1 MIRLLLALIQRF
13 RRSSGE
19 ALPRVTLLSFTLV
32 YFATSGF
39 MYFELDGSPD
49 LQWTDAFWWALVTM
63 TTVGYGD
70 LFPTTF
76 GGRYL
81 IALPTMLFGISILG
95 YLLSMVA
102 AFLIEERNRELKG
115 MAEIKLSEHLLL
127 IHFPSVQRLVEVADQ
142 FRSDAKTAGK
152 SLVLIDPDLEELPQE
167 LVERG
172 MKFVRGNPVL
182 EETLRMASAATA
194 SQAIILAK
202 DPHERSTDNT
212 SLAVTLT
219 LEHIWPDLHTVAEC
233 VDPANVRLLER
244 CGCDSVVC
252 MDELA
257 SQLLVQEAL
266 DPGVKALVHE
276 ITSNTYG
283 QEFYVVD
290 PPAATWSGCRDAL
303 YAVGALPL
311 GLRRGGQVLINPAA
325 DETVQPGDRAVCI
338 APDRPVFS
346 AGAR

>member
-1 MIRLLLALIQRF
+1 MIRLLLDLFQRF
-13 RRSSGE
+13 DRTAGD
-19 ALPRVTLLSFTLV
+19 ALPRVSLLSVTLIF
-32 YFATSGF
+32 FATSGF
-39 MYFELDGSPD
+39 MYFELEGSPD
-49 LQWTDAFWWALVTM
+49 LRWTDAFWWALVTM

-81 IALPTMLFGISILG
+81 IAVPTMLFGISILG

-115 MAEIKLSEHLLL
+115 MADIKLSEHLLL
-127 IHFPSVQRLVEVADQ
+127 IHFPSVERLVEVADQ

-152 SLVLIDPDLEELPQE
+152 HLVLIDPDLEELPQE

-172 MKFVRGNPVL
+172 VRFVRGNPVL
-182 EETLRMASAATA
+182 EETLRMASAQTA

-202 DPHERSTDNT
+202 EPHERRTDNT

-283 QEFYVVD
+283 QEFYVV
-290 PPAATWSGCRDAL
+290 PPPGATWKACREAL
-303 YAVGALPL
+303 YAVNALPL
-311 GLRRGGQVLINPAA
+311 GLRRDGRVLINPAS
-325 DETVQPGDRAVCI
+325 DEVVGPGDMAVCI
-338 APDRPVFS
+338 SEDRPVF
-346 AGAR
+346 

>member
-1 MIRLLLALIQRF
+1 MIRLLITLFSRV
-13 RRSSGE
+13 RRTSGQ
-19 ALPRVTLLSFTLV
+19 AVLRVVLLSATLL

-39 MYFELDGSPD
+39 MYFELDGQPD
-49 LQWTDAFWWALVTM
+49 LAWSDALWWSLVTM

-70 LFPTTF
+70 LFPKTF

-81 IALPTMLFGISILG
+81 IAIPTMVFGISILG

-102 AFLIEERNRELKG
+102 AFLIEQRNRELKG
-115 MAEIKLSEHLLL
+115 MATITLSEHLLI
-127 IHFPSVQRLVEVADQ
+127 IHFPGVPRLIEICEQ
-142 FRSDAKTAGK
+142 FRSDNRTAGK
-152 SLVLIDPDLEELPQE
+152 SLVLVDADLEELPGE
-167 LVERG
+167 LAERG
-172 MKFVRGNPVL
+172 FKFVRGNPIL
-182 EETLRMASAATA
+182 EETLRNASADTA

-202 DPHERSTDNT
+202 DPHQRSTDNA

-219 LEHIWPDLHTVAEC
+219 LEHLWPDLHTVAEC
-233 VDPANVRLLER
+233 VDPANVTLLER

-283 QEFYVVD
+283 QEFYVV
-290 PPAATWSGCRDAL
+290 PPPGPTWEACRKAL
-303 YAVGALPL
+303 EDVGALPL
-311 GLRRGGQVLINPAA
+311 GLRRGKRMMINPPRT
-325 DETVQPGDRAVCI
+325 EVVQVGDMAVCI
-338 APDRPVFS
+338 APDRPILPS
-346 AGAR
+346 P

>member
-1 MIRLLLALIQRF
+1 MIRFLISLLVRF
-13 RRSSGE
+13 RRTSGE
-19 ALPRVTLLSFTLV
+19 ALPRVTLLSLTLMF
-32 YFATSGF
+32 YATSGF
-39 MYFELDGSPD
+39 MYFELEGAPD
-49 LQWTDAFWWALVTM
+49 LQWTDAFWWAIVTM

-70 LFPTTF
+70 LFPKTF

-81 IALPTMLFGISILG
+81 VAVPTMLFGISILG

-115 MAEIKLSEHLLL
+115 MADVKLDGHLLI
-127 IHFPSVQRLVEVADQ
+127 IHFPNLQRVLEVEEQ
-142 FRSDAKTAGK
+142 FRHDDKTRGK
-152 SLVLIDPDLEELPQE
+152 GLVLIDPDLEELPPE

-172 MKFVRGNPVL
+172 VRFVRGNPVL
-182 EETLRMASAATA
+182 EETLRMASAQSA

-202 DPHERSTDNT
+202 VPHDRSTDNT

-233 VDPANVRLLER
+233 VDPANIQLLER

-283 QEFYVVD
+283 QEFYTV
-290 PPAATWSGCRDAL
+290 PTPGATWNECQHKL
-303 YAVGALPL
+303 VEIGALPL
-311 GLRRGGQVLINPAA
+311 GLRRDGKVMINPPGSEAIR
-325 DETVQPGDRAVCI
+325 PGDMALCI
-338 APDRPVFS
+338 APERPVI
-346 AGAR
+346 

>member
-1 MIRLLLALIQRF
+1 MIRLLITIFTRIGRTSRQAAL
-13 RRSSGE
+13 
-19 ALPRVTLLSFTLV
+19 RVSLLSATLV
-32 YFATSGF
+32 FFATSGF
-39 MYFELDGSPD
+39 MYFELEGQPD
-49 LQWTDAFWWALVTM
+49 LSWSDALWWSLVTM

-70 LFPTTF
+70 LFPKTF

-81 IALPTMLFGISILG
+81 IAIPTMLFGISILG

-115 MAEIKLSEHLLL
+115 MADVDLTAHLLI
-127 IHFPSVQRLVEVADQ
+127 IHFPGIPRLVEIAHQ
-142 FRSDAKTAGK
+142 FRSDRRTAGK
-152 SLVLIDPDLEELPQE
+152 SLVLIDADLPELPAE
-167 LVERG
+167 LVELGYRY
-172 MKFVRGNPVL
+172 VRGNPTL
-182 EETLRMASAATA
+182 EQTLVSASAGTA
-194 SQAIILAK
+194 SQAIILSK
-202 DPHERSTDNT
+202 DPHDRATDHA

-219 LEHIWPDLHTVAEC
+219 LEHLWPNLHTVAEC
-233 VDPANVRLLER
+233 VDPANVKLLER

-290 PPAATWSGCRDAL
+290 PPGTTWEACRTAL
-303 YAVGALPL
+303 ENVGALPL
-311 GLRRGGQVLINPAA
+311 GLRREGRMLINPPRS
-325 DETVQPGDRAVCI
+325 EGVQPGDMAVCI
-338 APDRPVFS
+338 APERPEL
-346 AGAR
+346 